1 MKAVVNA
8 GAPVDF
14 VDPFIGSGGDGHTTP
29 AAAYPLGLV
38 QAGPDTGMGD
48 FRHCAGYA
56 YEESRVLG
64 FSQTHLSGTGCASL
78 GDLRLLPL
86 GDESVAVDD
95 ALRDGLA
102 IDKSSEKATPG
113 CYSTRIEGGVA
124 VEIAA
129 APHSAIYRFSF
140 VGGGCKRLVVD
151 CQWGLVREAQQRTH
165 VKSSEIAVEGLRGLS
180 GRIHAKHWVEREYGF
195 ALEFDRPFDSCEELP
210 RREGEKAPRFV
221 LGFALRTGETL
232 SVKVGITS
240 GCGGNKA
247 GRTLGER
254 AKANLAAEIPEWDFA
269 AVKSAAKEA
278 WNNILKT
285 TDVEGTEEERRAW
298 WTALYHLYIQPN
310 NVADVGERPFYSTL
324 SCWDTFRAAGP
335 LYTILSPAKA
345 AEFVDSMLEQ
355 GKITGYLPI
364 WALWGRD
371 NQCMIGTH
379 SVPMIVD
386 LFLKVERGTGNG
398 ERGMGNV
405 SPERSEPR
413 KRSLEGWEREYW
425 EEAYAQI
432 KDTLTKSHEGRLK
445 ERWDLYD
452 RYGYYP
458 FDEIKGESVSRTL
471 ECAYDDW
478 CASLMARKLGHVED
492 AEMFARRAGRWKN
505 VFDPSIQLMRGKD
518 SNGNWREPFNPFALG
533 AGAKSENDFTEGN
546 SYQYSWHVMHDAK
559 GLIELMGGGDR
570 FTEKLDNLF
579 ELPSEAAG
587 QGWEE
592 DCTGFIG
599 QYIHGNEPS
608 HHVAYFYTLAG
619 HPEKTAERVREILD
633 KFYAARPDGL
643 CGNDDCGQMSAW
655 YLFSLM
661 GFYPLNPCGGEY
673 VLGAPQLP
681 RMTVSVVNGKT
692 FTVIAKNLSRENK
705 YVKSVTLNG
714 KPLDGFT
721 IRHSDIM
728 AGGELVF
735 EMYGPRFEENC

>member
-1 MKAVVNA
+1 MNTAIST
-8 GAPVDF
+8 GEPVDS

-56 YEESRVLG
+56 YEELRVLG

-78 GDLRLLPL
+78 GDIRLLPL
-86 GDESVAVDD
+86 GDASVAVDD

-102 IDKSSEKATPG
+102 IDKSSERTTPG
-113 CYSTRIEGGVA
+113 YYSTRLEGDVA
-124 VEIAA
+124 VEVAA
-129 APHSAIYRFSF
+129 APHSAIYHFAFGGDGPKRF
-140 VGGGCKRLVVD
+140 VVD
-151 CQWGLVREAQQRTH
+151 CQWGLVREAAQRTH
-165 VKSSEIAVEGLRGLS
+165 VKSSEVSADGSRGIS
-180 GRIHAKHWVEREYGF
+180 GSIHAKHWVEREYGF

-210 RREGEKAPRFV
+210 RREGEKAPRF
-221 LGFALRTGETL
+221 LLAFSLKAGETL
-232 SVKVGITS
+232 SAKVGITS
-240 GCGGNKA
+240 GCGGNGA
-247 GRTLGER
+247 NRSLRER

-269 AVKSAAKEA
+269 AVKAAARSA
-278 WNNILKT
+278 WNDILKT
-285 TDVEGTEEERRAW
+285 TEVEGTVEERRAW
-298 WTALYHLYIQPN
+298 NTALYHLYIQPHN
-310 NVADVGERPFYSTL
+310 IADVGERPFYSTL

-355 GKITGYLPI
+355 GKITGFLPI
-364 WALWGRD
+364 WTLWGRD

-386 LFLKVERGTGNG
+386 LFLKGGTGN
-398 ERGMGNV
+398 RG
-405 SPERSEPR
+405 
-413 KRSLEGWEREYW
+413 REYW
-425 EEAYAQI
+425 EKAYAQI
-432 KDTLTKSHEGRLK
+432 KDTLTERHEGRVK

-471 ECAYDDW
+471 ECSYDDW
-478 CASLMARKLGHVED
+478 CASLMARKLGHLED
-492 AEMFARRAGRWKN
+492 AEMFARRAARWKN
-505 VFDPSIQLMRGKD
+505 VFDTSIQLMRGKD
-518 SNGNWREPFNPFALG
+518 TKGNWREPFNPFALG
-533 AGAKSENDFTEGN
+533 AGAMSENDFTEGN
-546 SYQYSWHVMHDAK
+546 SYQYSWHVMHDAE
-559 GLIELMGGGDR
+559 GLIEMMGGGDK
-570 FTEKLDNLF
+570 FTAKLDNLF
-579 ELPSEAAG
+579 ELPSEAEG

-608 HHVAYFYTLAG
+608 HHVAYLYTLAG

-655 YLFSLM
+655 YLFALM

-673 VLGAPQLP
+673 VVGAPQLP
-681 RMTVSVVNGKT
+681 KMTVKLWNGRT
-692 FTVIAKNLSRENK
+692 FTVVARNLSRENK
-705 YVKSVTLNG
+705 YVKTVTLNG
-714 KPLDGFT
+714 RPVTDWK
-721 IRHSDIM
+721 IRHSDVM

-735 EMYGPRFEENC
+735 EMCGAGRE

>member
-1 MKAVVNA
+1 MDNRSNTCE
-8 GAPVDF
+8 PVDL

-56 YEESRVLG
+56 YEEERALG

-86 GDESVAVDD
+86 GDESMSVDA
-95 ALRDGLA
+95 ALKDGLA
-102 IDKSSEKATPG
+102 IDKKSERATPG
-113 CYSTRIEGGVA
+113 YYATRLEGDVS
-124 VEIAA
+124 VEVTA
-129 APHSAIYRFSF
+129 APHSAIYHFTFGGSGLKRF
-140 VGGGCKRLVVD
+140 VVD
-151 CQWGLVREAQQRTH
+151 CQWGLVREAMQSTH
-165 VKSSEIAVEGLRGLS
+165 VKSSEVSVEGGRVIS

-195 ALEFDRPFDSCEELP
+195 ALEFDRQFTSCEELP

-221 LGFALRTGETL
+221 LTFALAPGETL
-232 SVKVGITS
+232 SAKVGITS
-240 GCGGNKA
+240 GCGENKSK
-247 GRTLGER
+247 RTLPER
-254 AKANLAAEIPEWDFA
+254 AKANLAAEIPAWDFA
-269 AVKSAAKEA
+269 AVKLSAREA
-278 WNNILKT
+278 WNDILKT
-285 TDVEGTEEERRAW
+285 TEVDCTDEERCAW
-298 WTALYHLYIQPN
+298 YTALYHLFVQPS
-310 NVADVGERPFYSTL
+310 NVADAGEKPFYSTL

-335 LYTILSPAKA
+335 FYTILTPGKA
-345 AEFVDSMLEQ
+345 AEFVDSMLDQ
-355 GKITGYLPI
+355 GKVTGFLPI
-364 WALWGRD
+364 WTLWGRD

-386 LFLKVERGTGNG
+386 WFLKCGGGMGNG
-398 ERGMGNV
+398 ERG
-405 SPERSEPR
+405 S
-413 KRSLEGWEREYW
+413 REYW
-425 EEAYAQI
+425 ENAYAQI
-432 KDTLTKSHEGRLK
+432 KDTLTQRHEGRIK

-452 RYGYYP
+452 KYGYYP
-458 FDEIKGESVSRTL
+458 FDVIKGESVSRTL

-492 AEMFARRAGRWKN
+492 AEMFEARAKRWRN

-533 AGAKSENDFTEGN
+533 AGALAENDFTEGN
-546 SYQYSWHVMHDAK
+546 SYQYSWHVMHDAE
-559 GLIELMGGGDR
+559 GLIAMMGGGEK
-570 FTEKLDNLF
+570 FTAKLDNLF
-579 ELPSEAAG
+579 ELPSEAEG

-619 HPEKTAERVREILD
+619 HPEKTAGRVREILD
-633 KFYAARPDGL
+633 KFYAARTDGL

-661 GFYPLNPCGGEY
+661 GFYPFNPCGGEY
-673 VLGAPQLP
+673 VIGAPQLP
-681 RMTVSVVNGKT
+681 RMSLKLGNGRV
-692 FTVIAKNLSRENK
+692 FTVVAKNLSRENK
-705 YVKSVTLNG
+705 YVKGVTFNG
-714 KPLDGFT
+714 RPVADWK

-728 AGGELVF
+728 EGGELVF
-735 EMYGPRFEENC
+735 EMRP